1 MGNAEISFGNNFLE
15 IRYQREKEIPELH
28 HLQMEN
34 GNWKMENS
42 IANIMETA
50 WNSSSYILHKLY
62 LLYLSQWAYMFH
74 FQLATQGS
82 PFLKCV
88 VSIWALPFFWGG
100 VGGVKACPDGLEHF
114 FTPKWAISYFL
125 GSSEHLEGCFLH
137 FLAFWQ
143 SKKIDEKHRKN
154 CECCPG
160 HYLIVDHYSS
170 I

>member
-62 LLYLSQWAYMFH
+62 LLYLSRWACTWFIFSWQLREAPFWNVLVLYEHRPNSFSAIGTVGKMWHLRCCEFYMSICPSPYRKCQALSRLSPP
-74 FQLATQGS
+74 FQSIICSYVQCSDEL
-82 PFLKCV
+82 
-88 VSIWALPFFWGG
+88 VSEDAFCWG
-100 VGGVKACPDGLEHF
+100 L
-114 FTPKWAISYFL
+114 L
-125 GSSEHLEGCFLH
+125 
-137 FLAFWQ
+137 
-143 SKKIDEKHRKN
+143 
-154 CECCPG
+154 
-160 HYLIVDHYSS
+160 
-170 I
+170 